1 MRASLTSAISMVVVA
16 LGLFAPNLFNV
27 SHASAGTI
35 FPGIFELFNHP
46 DGSAVSLGPYGL
58 RLDSLD
64 PPDGLGPTYSIEADV
79 NPVVL
84 TWNLDDTAVIEGRI
98 LNNTTGEFWKVEY
111 HLTDLTVFGNGFMAA
126 TGAGTLT
133 YDDAGT
139 PQPPIALV
147 GTAMEGS
154 VFNFLADGFRLEND
168 EMTPVGHGWMVP
180 LSRPDEYTTNDWL
193 ITATQVKVFVPEP
206 ASLALIVLGLASLA
220 CRRRRPDASA

>member
-147 GTAMEGS
+147 GTAMEHRRFVEANENRSESDWIRCKVEKGEFQGYGGAKNLS
-154 VFNFLADGFRLEND
+154 EIVDLFLAWAARE
-168 EMTPVGHGWMVP
+168 E
-180 LSRPDEYTTNDWL
+180 
-193 ITATQVKVFVPEP
+193 
-206 ASLALIVLGLASLA
+206 
-220 CRRRRPDASA
+220 